1 MKFLKYI
8 FIALLFT
15 FIGYENPSLI
25 ENPKKY
31 VKFYLKKLGL
41 SKTFTTNKNQL
52 KKIGENKD
60 LNSSANREIVEGNS
74 FDLNYRKIFNFDD
87 RTASFYIKLKN
98 NKPNFE
104 IFLQEGVKINDD
116 NVQEMNLP
124 LNISFEK
131 NGGVKSVFKKNNIN
145 FAIISSK
152 KISNCY
158 YASIY
163 NLKLKKNIFET
174 DCLPDYENVDFNGLG
189 GAFINYDN
197 NLVLSIGAPEWNS
210 EEIRNLAQ
218 KKDSLYGKTITID
231 GRFFNSNKDQFLKKE
246 EIKIFTKGHKNPQGI
261 TLIDEKI
268 FSVEH
273 GPQGGDELNLL
284 KKGNNYGW
292 PIVSYGTL
300 YNNGRSFLKKNKTIS
315 PIFTFLPSIAP
326 SSIGKCPSN
335 LKNYYKDNHCMIILS
350 LRGMSLFV
358 ALLDKKGSRL
368 ISLEKF
374 LINQRLRHFGLNSN
388 NEVFQKND
396 IFYIS
401 VDNEGVYEIE
411 FKNFR

>member
-8 FIALLFT
+8 FIAILFT
-15 FIGYENPSLI
+15 FIGYENPSLT

-41 SKTFTTNKNQL
+41 SKTFTTNKNYL
-52 KKIGENKD
+52 EEISKNKD
-60 LNSSANREIVEGNS
+60 LNNSINPEIVKGNS
-74 FDLNYRKIFNFDD
+74 FDLNYKKILNFDD
-87 RTASFYIKLKN
+87 KTASFYIKFKD

-104 IFLQEGVKINDD
+104 IFLQEGIKIEDK

-124 LNISFEK
+124 LDISFEK

-163 NLKLKKNIFET
+163 NLEIKENIFET
-174 DCLPDYENVDFNGLG
+174 ECLPDYKNVDFNGLG
-189 GAFINYDN
+189 GAFINYNN
-197 NLVLSIGAPEWNS
+197 NLVLSIGAPEWSS
-210 EEIRNLAQ
+210 EAIRNLAQ
-218 KKDSLYGKTITID
+218 KKDSLYGKTVIIHD
-231 GRFFNSNKDQFLKKE
+231 KFFNSNKDKFLKKE
-246 EIKIFTKGHKNPQGI
+246 DIKIFTKGHKNPQGI
-261 TLIDEKI
+261 TLIDKKI

-300 YNNGRSFLKKNKTIS
+300 YNNGKSFLKKNNTS
-315 PIFTFLPSIAP
+315 DPIFTFLPSIAP
-326 SSIGKCPSN
+326 SSVGNCPSN
-335 LKNYYKDNHCMIILS
+335 LKNYYKDNHCIIILS

-358 ALLDKKGSRL
+358 GLVDKKDLRL
-368 ISLEKF
+368 VSLEKF
-374 LINQRLRHFGLNSN
+374 LINQRLRHFGLNFDNTIFQRN
-388 NEVFQKND
+388 N

>member
-1 MKFLKYI
+1 MKLLKYI
-8 FIALLFT
+8 FIAILFT

-31 VKFYLKKLGL
+31 IKFYLKKLGL
-41 SKTFTTNKNQL
+41 VKTFTNNITQL
-52 KKIGENKD
+52 EKISENKD
-60 LNSSANREIVEGNS
+60 LNISTNREIIEGNS
-74 FDLNYRKIFNFDD
+74 FDLSYRKILSFDD
-87 RTASFYIKLKN
+87 RTASFYTKFIN
-98 NKPNFE
+98 NKLNFE
-104 IFLQEGVKINDD
+104 IFLQDGIKINND
-116 NVQEMNLP
+116 NAEEMNLP

-152 KISNCY
+152 KISDCY
-158 YASIY
+158 FASIY
-163 NLKLKKNIFET
+163 NLKIKKSIFET

-189 GAFINYDN
+189 GAFINYNN
-197 NLVLSIGAPEWNS
+197 NLILSIGAPEWNS

-218 KKDSLYGKTITID
+218 KEDSFYGKTIAIED
-231 GRFFNSNKDQFLKKE
+231 KFFNSNKDQFLKKE
-246 EIKIFTKGHKNPQGI
+246 DIKIFTKGHKNPQGI
-261 TLIDEKI
+261 TLIEEKI

-273 GPQGGDELNLL
+273 GPQGGDEINLL

-300 YNNGRSFLKKNKTIS
+300 YNNGKSFLKKNSTSS

-326 SSIGKCPSN
+326 SSLGKCPSN

-358 ALLDKKGSRL
+358 ALLDKKDLRL
-368 ISLEKF
+368 ISIEKF
-374 LINQRLRHFGLNSN
+374 LINQRLRHFGLNSD
-388 NEVFQKND
+388 NEVFQKNNS
-396 IFYIS
+396 FYIS